1 VLFGGVMNESSL
13 DPRPVSASVTT
24 MTEFVLPTH
33 ANALGSVFGGQIMAW
48 MDLCGAICAQRHTG
62 RVVITAGVD
71 ELSFERPIKVGQVV
85 RISARVTATFRTSLE
100 LHVVA
105 EGEDAVKGE
114 TWGCVSAFL
123 TFVAVDEGLKPALV
137 RGIEMVT
144 EGDRRYAAEANE
156 RRAHRLAKRRV
167 VAG

>member
-1 VLFGGVMNESSL
+1 MKSRLQHRPAREPLQGVREVSGHEGGGGGVVVGEVMNETSL

-71 ELSFERPIKVGQVV
+71 ELSFERPIKVGEGV
-85 RISARVTATFRTSLE
+85 RVSARGAGAVPASL
-100 LHVVA
+100 
-105 EGEDAVKGE
+105 G
-114 TWGCVSAFL
+114 
-123 TFVAVDEGLKPALV
+123 
-137 RGIEMVT
+137 
-144 EGDRRYAAEANE
+144 
-156 RRAHRLAKRRV
+156 
-167 VAG
+167 